1 MSFMQNNT
9 FFSSISRTSF
19 GFFVLAL
26 IATLTLGCE
35 EDPFY
40 FTYDY
45 SDAPNLPDVSEAI
58 ETINYDDGLV
68 VYIMERGTGTRILVL
83 PNHQSLYG

>member
-1 MSFMQNNT
+1 MQYNT
-9 FFSSISRTSF
+9 FFSSISKTSF
-19 GFFVLAL
+19 GFFMLVL
-26 IATLTLGCE
+26 IASMSTGCE

-45 SDAPNLPDVSEAI
+45 SDAPSLPDVSEAI

-68 VYIMERGTGTRILVL
+68 VYIMKR
-83 PNHQSLYG
+83 

>member
-1 MSFMQNNT
+1 
-9 FFSSISRTSF
+9 
-19 GFFVLAL
+19 VL
-26 IATLTLGCE
+26 IATLTSGCE

-68 VYIMERGTGTRILVL
+68 VYIMERGTGTQEVTIRDNIFLYYTTFRGGL
-83 PNHQSLYG
+83 PEIISLIAPT